1 MAATG
6 AWGSM
11 GLRGT
16 GRRALS
22 RVGRGAG
29 LAPALRRMNLLTSL
43 RYLVALSEHR
53 HFARA
58 AQACHIT
65 QPALSNALRALE
77 QEFGTPIVK
86 RARSYAGLTPE
97 GERVLASARRMLH
110 EHALLQQ
117 ELASSF
123 DQPQGR
129 LQLGVVPTAVP
140 VAARFAARLQAA
152 HPGIA
157 PVVRAMSSQE
167 IEEGLENLSL
177 DMALGFTGRLSPNGP
192 LAVLPQYAE
201 HYFLVRR
208 LPEPQQSQGA
218 ELRLGA
224 PMRWLDAARL
234 PLCLLTPEMHNR
246 SLVDQAFAKAGAVV
260 RPVMETNSVLTL
272 ALSVLAGDVCSVLP
286 GALVGAVRAQ
296 GGLEA
301 LPLVAP
307 EMFTPV
313 GFMHLVKGRA
323 SRALEAALALA
334 RDERWLAHA
343 ARHSGALQAGE
354 PV

>member
-1 MAATG
+1 
-6 AWGSM
+6 
-11 GLRGT
+11 
-16 GRRALS
+16 
-22 RVGRGAG
+22 
-29 LAPALRRMNLLTSL
+29 MNLLTSL

-77 QEFGTPIVK
+77 KEFGTPIVR

-117 ELASSF
+117 ELASRAGH
-123 DQPQGR
+123 PTGR

-140 VAARFAARLQAA
+140 VAARFAAQLRAA

-157 PVVRAMSSQE
+157 PVVRALSSQDL
-167 IEEGLENLSL
+167 EEGLENLSL
-177 DMALGFTGRLSPNGP
+177 DLALGFTDRLAPGGA

-208 LPEPQQSQGA
+208 RPGA
-218 ELRLGA
+218 ASAAGAPLHLGA
-224 PMRWLDAARL
+224 PMRWADAAQL

-246 SLVDQAFAKAGAVV
+246 SIVDSAFAQAGSAVQ
-260 RPVMETNSVLTL
+260 PAMETSSVLTL
-272 ALSVLAGDVCSVLP
+272 TLSVLAGDLCSVLP
-286 GALVGAVRAQ
+286 GALVGTVRSEGA
-296 GGLEA
+296 LEA
-301 LPLVAP
+301 LPLVGP
-307 EMFTPV
+307 EIVTPV
-313 GFMHLVKGRA
+313 GFIHLAKA
-323 SRALEAALALA
+323 QPSRALEAALALA
-334 RDERWLAHA
+334 RAPAWLADV
-343 ARHSGALQAGE
+343 RQHSGALGE
-354 PV
+354 

>member
-1 MAATG
+1 
-6 AWGSM
+6 
-11 GLRGT
+11 
-16 GRRALS
+16 
-22 RVGRGAG
+22 
-29 LAPALRRMNLLTSL
+29 MNLLTSL

-58 AQACHIT
+58 AEACHIT

-77 QEFGTPIVK
+77 QEFGTPIVR

-97 GERVLASARRMLH
+97 GEQVLASARRMLH
-110 EHALLQQ
+110 EQQLLQQ
-117 ELASSF
+117 ALASSAE
-123 DQPQGR
+123 QPRGR

-140 VAARFAARLQAA
+140 VAARFAALLQAA

-157 PVVRAMSSQE
+157 PVVRALSSQE

-177 DMALGFTGRLSPNGP
+177 DLALGFTGRLGRDRPFE
-192 LAVLPQYAE
+192 VLPQYGE

-208 LPEPQQSQGA
+208 LQAPDAAAGA
-218 ELRLGA
+218 GLRLGQ
-224 PMRWLDAARL
+224 PMGWREAAQL

-246 SLVDQAFAKAGAVV
+246 SLVDQAFAQAGAAV

-286 GALVGAVRAQ
+286 GALVGAVRSQ

-301 LPLVAP
+301 LPLVEP
-307 EMFTPV
+307 EMVTPV
-313 GFMHLVKGRA
+313 GFIHLASARP
-323 SRALEAALALA
+323 SRALQAALGLA
-334 RDERWLAHA
+334 SEAQWLRDV
-343 ARHSGALQAGE
+343 ARHSGALGD
-354 PV
+354 

>member
-1 MAATG
+1 
-6 AWGSM
+6 
-11 GLRGT
+11 
-16 GRRALS
+16 
-22 RVGRGAG
+22 
-29 LAPALRRMNLLTSL
+29 MNLLTSL

-77 QEFGTPIVK
+77 KEFGTPIVK

-117 ELASSF
+117 ELASSAG
-123 DQPQGR
+123 QPQGR

-140 VAARFAARLQAA
+140 VAARFAALLQAA
-152 HPGIA
+152 HPGIV
-157 PVVRAMSSQE
+157 PVVRSLSSQE

-177 DMALGFTGRLSPNGP
+177 DVALGFTGRLEKVEKLEKAGKGGP
-192 LAVLPQYAE
+192 FAVLPQYAE

-208 LPEPQQSQGA
+208 MQEPVRSKGA
-218 ELRLGA
+218 ELHLGA
-224 PMRWLDAARL
+224 AMRWLDAAQL

-246 SLVDQAFAKAGAVV
+246 SLVDSAFAQAGAVV

-272 ALSVLAGDVCSVLP
+272 ALSVLTGDVCSVLP
-286 GALVGAVRAQ
+286 GALVGAVRSQ
-296 GGLEA
+296 GELEA

-307 EMFTPV
+307 EMHTPV
-313 GFMHLVKGRA
+313 GFIYLAKARP
-323 SRALEAALALA
+323 SRALGAALALA
-334 RDERWLAHA
+334 QDASWLRDA
-343 ARHSGALQAGE
+343 AQHSGALAD
-354 PV
+354 